1 MTVLEDIAAQRV
13 GTVSS
18 VAPNEVV
25 VSLEL
30 DAPQGMA
37 LSAGIPTRF
46 PRINGFV
53 TLPTESGSVVAL
65 INWIGI
71 EPAPFPKR
79 TGLRDYG
86 VIDLPY
92 PARRMRVTPLGMLR
106 RRLLPAGLEMERGVL
121 ALPSVGDAVL
131 LPTEDEL
138 AAIVQGDISG
148 PRVRIGRAALAKEMD
163 VHVDPDKIFGRHIAV
178 LGNTGSGK
186 SCSVAGLIRWSMEAA
201 HSSSAADQ
209 SPNARF
215 LILDPNGEYAA
226 AFDDFPKAK
235 SFQVEGI
242 DEVANALHVP
252 AWMWNAEEWSAFS
265 EAASGVQ
272 RPLLYQA
279 LRAMRFEGEVEEP
292 TQRRLATQVTG
303 FLAILGQTISLGPTA
318 YAQFPGSKNT
328 GELLLRIKE
337 SLEAQEGLSGDAAI
351 DAELADAKLVVANL
365 IAQRSRSSGGNVY
378 WDAFAEPDLS
388 PVQEALTSL
397 KTLLPEWEPPSGP
410 SEDAPVPFE
419 VAALAPQMEFLASEA
434 AQMQFVGSLS
444 LRIRTML
451 NNSRMRN
458 VVAPENGPSSVKEW
472 LDTYLGD
479 DGQGPV
485 VTILDMSLLP
495 ADLLHVVTAVVT
507 RVVFEATQRYRK
519 SVGAELPTVLV
530 LEEAHHF
537 VHRESRWDAGARDAA
552 VLCRRTIERV
562 AREGRKF
569 GLGLVLSSQRPSE
582 VSPTVLSQCNTFL
595 LHRIV
600 NDRDQELVRR
610 LVPDNLA
617 GLMDDLPSLP
627 TQHAILLGWA
637 AAAPLLVEM
646 GTLLPEQRPRSSDPE
661 FWGTWTHSSERLVDW
676 AGVADDWTTSP

>member
-1 MTVLEDIAAQRV
+1 MTLLEDMAAQRV

-18 VAPNEVV
+18 VAPNEIV

-30 DAPQGMA
+30 DAPQGIA
-37 LSAGIPTRF
+37 LSAGMPTRF

-53 TLPTESGSVVAL
+53 TLPTETGSVVAL

-71 EPAPFPKR
+71 EPAAFPKR
-79 TGLRDYG
+79 TGLKDYG

-106 RRLLPAGLEMERGVL
+106 TSVSSGGIQMQRGVL

-131 LPTEDEL
+131 LPTEQEL
-138 AAIVQGDISG
+138 SAIVEGDARG
-148 PRVRIGRAALAKEMD
+148 PRVRIGRAALAKELD
-163 VHVDPDKIFGRHIAV
+163 VRVDPDKVFGRHIAI

-201 HSSSAADQ
+201 RPLVNGPNSA
-209 SPNARF
+209 NARF
-215 LILDPNGEYAA
+215 VILDPNGEYAA
-226 AFDDFPKAK
+226 AFSDFPKAR
-235 SFQVEGI
+235 SFKVEGI
-242 DEVANALHVP
+242 DDVENPLHVP

-279 LRAMRFEGEVEEP
+279 LRAMRFGSEIEEP
-292 TQRRLATQVTG
+292 AQRRLSTQVTG
-303 FLAILGQTISLGPTA
+303 FTALLAEAVAVGPSA
-318 YAQFPGSKNT
+318 YARFPASKNM
-328 GELLLRIKE
+328 GQLLMRIKE
-337 SLEAQEGLSGDAAI
+337 SLEAQEGLLGDATI
-351 DAELADAKLVVANL
+351 EGEVADAKSLVAQL
-365 IAQRSRSSGGNVY
+365 IAERSTASGGNIY
-378 WDAFAEPDLS
+378 FDPFSEPDLNR
-388 PVQEALTSL
+388 VHAGLTALKS
-397 KTLLPEWEPPSGP
+397 LLPEWEPPAGP
-410 SEDAPVPFE
+410 SEDAPIPFE
-419 VAALAPQMEFLASEA
+419 VTDLVPHMEFLANEA
-434 AQMQFVGSLS
+434 AQVQFVGSLS

-451 NNSRMRN
+451 NNVRMRN
-458 VVAPENGPSSVKEW
+458 VIAPEEGPASLKEW
-472 LDTYLGD
+472 LETYLGSD
-479 DGQGPV
+479 DQGPV
-485 VTILDMSLLP
+485 LTILDMSLLP
-495 ADLLHVVTAVVT
+495 PDLLHVVTAVVS
-507 RVVFEATQRYRK
+507 RIVFEATQRYRK
-519 SVGAELPTVLV
+519 GSGSELPTVLV

-569 GLGLVLSSQRPSE
+569 GIGLVLSSQRPSE

-617 GLMDDLPSLP
+617 GLLDDLPSLP

-637 AAAPLLVEM
+637 TAAPLLVEM
-646 GTLLPEQRPRSSDPE
+646 GTLLPEARPRSSDPE
-661 FWGTWTHSSERLVDW
+661 FWATWIHSVKRPIDW
-676 AGVADDWTTSP
+676 SRVADDWTTSL

>member
-18 VAPNEVV
+18 VAPSEIV

-46 PRINGFV
+46 PRVNGFV
-53 TLPTESGSVVAL
+53 TLPTETGSVVAL

-106 RRLLPAGLEMERGVL
+106 RSPSGAGLEMQRGVL

-131 LPTEDEL
+131 LPREDEL
-138 AAIVQGDISG
+138 SAIVEGDARG
-148 PRVRIGRAALAKEMD
+148 PRVRIGRAALAKELD
-163 VHVDPDKIFGRHIAV
+163 VRVDPDKIFGRHIAV

-201 HSSSAADQ
+201 ESSLDAAHL
-209 SPNARF
+209 PNARF
-215 LILDPNGEYAA
+215 LVVDPNGEYAA
-226 AFDDFPKAK
+226 AFSDFPKAR

-242 DEVANALHVP
+242 DDVDHPLRVP

-279 LRAMRFEGEVEEP
+279 LRAMRFEGDVEEP
-292 TQRRLATQVTG
+292 SQRRLSTQVTG
-303 FLAILGQTISLGPTA
+303 FMALLGQTIALGPAA

-328 GELLLRIKE
+328 GQLLMRIKE

-351 DAELADAKLVVANL
+351 ESELVDAKTVIGDLVEE
-365 IAQRSRSSGGNVY
+365 RSTTSGTNIY
-378 WDAFAEPDLS
+378 WDPFAEPDLS
-388 PVQEALTSL
+388 PVQAALTSL

-410 SEDAPVPFE
+410 SEDAPVPFQ
-419 VAALAPQMEFLASEA
+419 VSDLVPHMEFLANEA
-434 AQMQFVGSLS
+434 AQVQFVGSLS

-451 NNSRMRN
+451 NNPRMRN
-458 VVAPENGPSSVKEW
+458 VVAPEDGPNSLKEW
-472 LDTYLGD
+472 LDTYLGED
-479 DGQGPV
+479 DQGPV
-485 VTILDMSLLP
+485 LTILDMSLLP
-495 ADLLHVVTAVVT
+495 PDLLHVVTAVVT
-507 RVVFEATQRYRK
+507 RIVFEATQRYRK
-519 SVGAELPTVLV
+519 TYGSELPTVLV

-537 VHRESRWDAGARDAA
+537 VHRESGWDSGARDAA

-569 GLGLVLSSQRPSE
+569 GLGLVLSSQRASE

-617 GLMDDLPSLP
+617 GLLDDLPSLP

-637 AAAPLLVEM
+637 TAAPLLVEM
-646 GTLLPEQRPRSSDPE
+646 GTLRPEERPRSSDPE
-661 FWGTWTHSSERLVDW
+661 FWATWTHATERIVDW
-676 AGVADDWTTSP
+676 ATVADDWTTSP